1 MKTSIAVGTMAIGL
15 ALAARPAQAQIVEAG
30 VVIRSGPVYGHV
42 VVGPPYTPRV
52 IVVEPVHYGWWRNQH
67 RPIVVYYDG
76 VHYYDRW
83 FSGRPGL
90 RRVEAYQ
97 RGGRYY
103 RWDGRDRDRER
114 YDDRGGHDWD
124 D

>member
-15 ALAARPAQAQIVEAG
+15 ALAARPAQAQMVQAG

-42 VVGPPYTPRV
+42 VVGQPAPVVVYREPPRRVIVAHPYRPRV
-52 IVVEPVHYGWWRNQH
+52 IVL
-67 RPIVVYYDG
+67 YYDG

-90 RRVEAYQ
+90 RRVAVYQ

-103 RWDGRDRDRER
+103 RWNAGRDRYRER
-114 YDDRGGHDWD
+114 YDHRGPRR
-124 D
+124 